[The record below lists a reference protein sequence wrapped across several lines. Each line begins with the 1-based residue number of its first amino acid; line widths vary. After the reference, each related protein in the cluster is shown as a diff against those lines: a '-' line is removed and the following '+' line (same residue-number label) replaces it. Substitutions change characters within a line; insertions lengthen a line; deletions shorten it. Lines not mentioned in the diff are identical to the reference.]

1 MKAGLYLRVSS
12 PGQAEKFS
20 LPAQRRILTEYAKQQ
35 GWQFEVFDDAGI
47 SGETL
52 DARPSMLRLLKEAQ
66 AGRLEVAL
74 AVELERFSRSQDL
87 FDWLT
92 IRRTFREAGVRW
104 GTPAQLFSPDDPED
118 AFLSVLFG
126 ALASREKQKFLLR
139 ARRGKDESARK
150 GRFVA
155 SVRPYGYTIDGQ
167 RRLAVK
173 DDEAEIVRRIFRLNR
188 EGLGVR
194 AIART
199 LTRERIPTPRQ
210 AFGHPLAGSGWSKA
224 TVSRV
229 LANRLYAGQAL
240 WGRRRKI
247 AGKLER
253 QPETEWIRIPAPRLV
268 SDEDFAL
275 AQKRIRSN
283 ARMMARNRTHEFLL
297 TALLTCERCGKPL
310 HGSSSHHR
318 RYYRPTCEHAETVR
332 ADRLEAAVW
341 AELVRGMRQPA
352 LVLAEAKRQRDSK
365 FSGRDATALRLDAI
379 RAALQKIPGERERVS
394 LQHQE
399 GYLDWQTARTRLDE
413 IKRRQAE
420 LEAEV
425 AHLEASF
432 ATATAG
438 REQEASLRTLLQ
450 RFGRRLA
457 NLSTTEKSAVIRG
470 FIQRVSVGPD
480 GITLDSYLPSPL
492 QISGSETATTSSN
505 TSRRN
510 SSHGSRSCIQKPIR
524 VPATTGTNV
533 AAA

>member
-12 PGQAEKFS
+12 PGQVEKFS
-20 LPAQRRILTEYAKQQ
+20 LPAQRRILTEHCERQ
-35 GWQFEVFDDAGI
+35 GWQYEVYEDAGI

-52 DARPSMLRLLKEAQ
+52 DARPGMLRLLADAR
-66 AGRLEVAL
+66 AGRIGVAL

-87 FDWLT
+87 FDWLVV
-92 IRRTFREAGVRW
+92 RRTFREASIRW

-126 ALASREKQKFLLR
+126 ALASREKTKFLLR
-139 ARRGKDESARK
+139 ARRGKDESARQ

-155 SVRPYGYTIDGQ
+155 SVRPYGYTIDER
-167 RRLAVK
+167 RRLVVK
-173 DDEAEIVRRIFRLNR
+173 DDEAEVVRRIFASNR
-188 EGLGVR
+188 EGVGVR

-199 LTRERIPTPRQ
+199 LTREHIPTPRQ

-229 LANRLYAGQAL
+229 LANRLYVGQAS
-240 WGRRRKI
+240 WGRRRKV

-253 QPETEWIRIPAPRLV
+253 RPEAEWITIPAPRLV

-275 AQKRIRSN
+275 TQKRIRAN
-283 ARMMARNRTHEFLL
+283 ARMMARNRTHEYLL

-310 HGSSSHHR
+310 HGSGSHGR
-318 RYYRPTCEHAETVR
+318 RYYRPTCEHAENAR
-332 ADRLEAAVW
+332 ADRIEAAVW
-341 AELVRGMRQPA
+341 AELVRGMQHPS
-352 LVLAEAKRQRDSK
+352 LILAEAKRQREAK
-365 FSGRDATALRLDAI
+365 FSEGDATALRLDAV
-379 RAALQKIPGERERVS
+379 RAALQKIPGELERIS

-399 GYLDWQTARTRLDE
+399 GYLPWPQAKARFNDSR
-413 IKRRQAE
+413 RRQAE
-420 LEAEV
+420 LEAE
-425 AHLEASF
+425 AAQLEVSF
-432 ATATAG
+432 ETATAG
-438 REQEASLRTLLQ
+438 REQEAGLRALLQ

-457 NLSTTEKSAVIRG
+457 NLSTAEKSAVVHG
-470 FIQRVSVGPD
+470 FLQRVSVGRD
-480 GITLDSYLPSPL
+480 GLLIDSYLPNPR
-492 QISGSETATTSSN
+492 QISGSETASTSSN

-524 VPATTGTNV
+524 VPTTTGTNV